1 MQRWIGFSEEDANPA
16 VVARRKL
23 SYRVGT
29 TRSTLRARSVALP
42 CASMSWL
49 DKLERR
55 IGFLGIPGL
64 PRILVGFTALVFIL
78 GLLLP
83 GFIGILDLDPERIM
97 HGEVWRL
104 VTYIFIPPTSSPI
117 WVLFA
122 LWFVWWIAN
131 GLERAL
137 GPFKLTLYI
146 LIGMIGTTAA
156 AFFWGSQFSN
166 TMLMASLFY
175 AFARFYPDEVIYLFF
190 ILPAKIKWIAWV
202 SAALL
207 LYGFVKN
214 SNDYRFSVL
223 AALAAYL
230 IFFGADI
237 IHDARHRKE
246 VSTRRRR
253 FESQRPAEDE
263 PLHRCAVCGATELSD
278 PNLEFRVSRDGEEY
292 CLPHLPS
299 AQATIR

>member
-1 MQRWIGFSEEDANPA
+1 MA
-16 VVARRKL
+16 
-23 SYRVGT
+23 
-29 TRSTLRARSVALP
+29 
-42 CASMSWL
+42 WL

-55 IGFLGIPGL
+55 FGFLGIPGL
-64 PRILVGFTALVFIL
+64 PRIVVGFTALVFVL

-83 GFIGILDLDPERIM
+83 GFVEVLDLDPDRVL

-146 LIGMIGTTAA
+146 LISMAGTTAA

-175 AFARFYPDEVIYLFF
+175 AFARYYPDEVIYLFF
-190 ILPAKIKWIAWV
+190 ILPAKIKWIAWA

-207 LYGFVKN
+207 LFGFVTK
-214 SNDYRFSVL
+214 SNAYRFSVL

-230 IFFGADI
+230 IFFGPEMVREV
-237 IHDARHRKE
+237 RHRRE

-253 FESQRPAEDE
+253 FEAQSPAENE
-263 PLHRCAVCGATELSD
+263 SLHKCAVCGATELSD
-278 PNLEFRVSRDGEEY
+278 PNLEFRVARDGEEY
-292 CLPHLPS
+292 CVPHLPK
-299 AQATIR
+299 AATPA